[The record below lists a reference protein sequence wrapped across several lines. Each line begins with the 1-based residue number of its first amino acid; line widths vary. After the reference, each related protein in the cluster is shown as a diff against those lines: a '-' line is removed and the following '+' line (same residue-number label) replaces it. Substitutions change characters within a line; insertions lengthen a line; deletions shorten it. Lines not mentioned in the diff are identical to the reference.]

1 MFITEAFAATN
12 AIAATNASAADAAA
26 RVSFPP
32 FDTSTYPSQLL
43 WLVITF
49 GLLYFVMSRIALP
62 RVSKIFEARSARIA
76 DDMNAAAAARKA
88 ADDAGAHYEK
98 TLGDAKAVVQKS
110 AQELR
115 EKLAAES
122 DSRRKALE
130 ADLNARLSEAE
141 AKIVAGKA
149 QAMSNVSTIA
159 ADAAGAIV
167 RQITGREAD
176 PRAIAEA
183 VAGLKA

>member
-1 MFITEAFAATN
+1 MFITEAFAAT
-12 AIAATNASAADAAA
+12 AAATAPVAKGP
-26 RVSFPP
+26 FPP
-32 FDTSTYPSQLL
+32 FDTSTYASQLF
-43 WLVITF
+43 WLAITF
-49 GLLYFVMSRIALP
+49 GLLYYMMSRVALP
-62 RVSKIFEARSARIA
+62 RVAKILEVRSARIA
-76 DDMNAAAAARKA
+76 GDVNAASAAQKA

-115 EKLAAES
+115 ETLAAES
-122 DSRRKALE
+122 DAKRKALE
-130 ADLNARLSEAE
+130 ADLNVRLADAE
-141 AKIVAGKA
+141 AKIAAGKA

-176 PRAIAEA
+176 SKAIAQA
-183 VAGLKA
+183 VAGLKV

>member
-1 MFITEAFAATN
+1 MFITEAFAAT
-12 AIAATNASAADAAA
+12 AATNDPAAKGA
-26 RVSFPP
+26 FPP
-32 FDTSTYPSQLL
+32 FDVSTYPSQLL
-43 WLVITF
+43 WLAITF
-49 GLLYFVMSRIALP
+49 GLLYYVMSRVALP
-62 RVSKIFEARSARIA
+62 RVSKILEARSARIA
-76 DDMNAAAAARKA
+76 DDVNAAAAAQKA

-122 DSRRKALE
+122 DAKRKALE

-141 AKIVAGKA
+141 AKIAAGKA
-149 QAMSNVSTIA
+149 QAMTNVSTIA

-176 PRAIAEA
+176 PKAIAQA